1 MLIKKPIVSIKS
13 NEENF
18 LLDNVHY
25 FFFIAACEK
34 LIRKMLVLDPSKR
47 YTINMIKKHPWMQ
60 QDGGAPKQAPPSPVI
75 GQNAKMGEYNE
86 QILRLM
92 QGMKID
98 RNKTVEVLNSFR
110 FQ

>member
-1 MLIKKPIVSIKS
+1 MIKS
-13 NEENF
+13 NEEDF
-18 LLDNVHY
+18 LLNIIHNL
-25 FFFIAACEK
+25 FFFAACEK

-98 RNKTVEVLNSFR
+98 RNKTVEVLNSCK